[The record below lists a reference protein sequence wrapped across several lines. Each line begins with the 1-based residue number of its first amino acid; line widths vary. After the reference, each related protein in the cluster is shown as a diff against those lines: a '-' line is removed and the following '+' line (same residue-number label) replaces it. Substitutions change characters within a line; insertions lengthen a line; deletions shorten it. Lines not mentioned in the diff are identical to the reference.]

1 MQLFEELIVL
11 FFLILSVSLVERD
24 VRTFALDPY
33 RFVVL
38 KALSGHFEHLFKH
51 ALYLTLRP
59 VELLATTT
67 RVYMGDRNLLYVYS
81 VTSLEFVISL
91 VHV

>member
-1 MQLFEELIVL
+1 VQLFEELIVL

-24 VRTFALDPY
+24 VRTFTLNPDN
-33 RFVVL
+33 FVVL
-38 KALSGHFEHLFKH
+38 KTYGSHLEHLFKH
-51 ALYLTLRP
+51 ALYISLGP

-67 RVYMGDRNLLYVYS
+67 RVYMGGRNLLYVYS
-81 VTSLEFVISL
+81 VTSLEFVLSL